1 MSFVHLHCH
10 SNYSLLTGASSAGDL
25 LARAKELGMR
35 HLALTDTNN
44 LYGAFAF
51 CQAAEEVGIE
61 PIVGAHVEFSDCD
74 VVLLVADDEG
84 YGNLC
89 EILTRHHVDGPQ
101 RSCESLATY
110 HRGLITLVQDLE
122 QAGRLREIVPDGDLY
137 LEVRGGNQFC
147 VGAGLVS
154 ARSMQSDGDIQTG
167 GDKPRPYKSPIEPT
181 SQIPA
186 IARNIGEDR
195 ALREPPLHNARGLP
209 RVATGPVF
217 FAGPDDYDVHRVLTA
232 IRLNQVL
239 NSVPESEFVSKECWL
254 KSAAEMSRVFASDP
268 DAIANTVKIAERCK
282 FRLRARPPM
291 LPEFQLPD
299 GEASAQEFLSKI
311 CWRNLK
317 VLYPNANER
326 RVRQLEEELQ
336 VIGEMGMAAYFLI
349 VWDIANFA
357 RRQGIP
363 MWGRGSAANSLVSH
377 LLGLTQPDPLK
388 YNLYFPRFLSR
399 GREGCPDVDL
409 DFCHRRR
416 DEILKYVL
424 QKYGREHA
432 ALLSTHVT
440 FGPRFALRE
449 VGRVL
454 GLSRADL
461 NALTRG
467 IPHFGS
473 TPLPEMIEKTPE
485 CKGLSLKNKSFRK
498 VVAMAERIRGF
509 PRHLSIHPGGTLVSR
524 GKLNRRTPLQ
534 RASQGLI
541 VTQFEMH
548 AAEATGLVKIDL
560 LGQRGL
566 SVIADTLKA
575 VKANYGTELALTRI
589 DRKDPETL
597 KLLAEGRTLG
607 CFQIE
612 SPSMRNLLQRLRP
625 KCEDDVIIAIALVR
639 PGPREGGMLDRF
651 IRRFHGQEPVDYLHP
666 ALEPV
671 LAESLGIIMTEEQ
684 VMRLAVEVVGLSDAE
699 AHKMRKMITKGRKYP
714 MTRQIEARFKECA
727 VANGF
732 EPELAD
738 NLWELVS
745 RFASFSFCKA
755 HAVSYGL
762 LSYRCAYLKAHF
774 TAEFLAAVLS
784 NYGGYYNT
792 AEYVQEA
799 KRCGLEVQL
808 PCVNRSL
815 ADFSGRGKAIRIGFE
830 QVGGLKQKT
839 VAAILRSR
847 DAGGEFLDLADFIL
861 RVKPSYQELVTLIR
875 CGAADCFGLFRPQLL
890 WQAMRLHPALSFEGE
905 QQPLLSGLSIP
916 PAPQVPP
923 ELPQYTWQEIEKME
937 LQILNVDP
945 HQRTDLV
952 AERRGFVK
960 SSELARY
967 INRSVTV
974 SGRVITGK
982 RIRTKKGDYMKF
994 VTLED
999 NDGLVEVVLFPKVY
1013 QRYGAKTVGTP
1024 KLMVNGIV
1032 RDEGGSL
1039 VLNAERVQ

>member
-1 MSFVHLHCH
+1 MAQPLAARRGNATHFL
-10 SNYSLLTGASSAGDL
+10 GA
-25 LARAKELGMR
+25 
-35 HLALTDTNN
+35 
-44 LYGAFAF
+44 
-51 CQAAEEVGIE
+51 
-61 PIVGAHVEFSDCD
+61 
-74 VVLLVADDEG
+74 G
-84 YGNLC
+84 Y
-89 EILTRHHVDGPQ
+89 
-101 RSCESLATY
+101 ES
-110 HRGLITLVQDLE
+110 G
-122 QAGRLREIVPDGDLY
+122 GG
-137 LEVRGGNQFC
+137 VRGHAAAVPAF
-147 VGAGLVS
+147 
-154 ARSMQSDGDIQTG
+154 
-167 GDKPRPYKSPIEPT
+167 
-181 SQIPA
+181 IPK
-186 IARNIGEDR
+186 
-195 ALREPPLHNARGLP
+195 
-209 RVATGPVF
+209 VATGPVF
-217 FAGPDDYDVHRVLTA
+217 FAVPDGYDVHRVLTA
-232 IRLNQVL
+232 IRLNEPL
-239 NSVPESEFVSKECWL
+239 KSVPAAKFVSRECWL
-254 KSAAEMSRVFASDP
+254 KSADEMSRAFASEP
-268 DAIANTVKIAERCK
+268 EAIANTVKVAERCR
-282 FRLRARPPM
+282 FRLRSRPPM
-291 LPEFQLPD
+291 LPDFPLPE
-299 GEASAQEFLSKI
+299 GEPSAQEFLTKI
-311 CWRNLK
+311 CHLNLK
-317 VLYPNANER
+317 ELYPNADGR
-326 RVRQLEEELQ
+326 RVEQLDNELQ
-336 VIGEMGMAAYFLI
+336 VIGELGMAAYFLI

-363 MWGRGSAANSLVSH
+363 MWGRGSAANSFVSH
-377 LLGLTQPDPLK
+377 LLGLTQPDPLR
-388 YNLYFPRFLSR
+388 YNLYFPRFLSS

-416 DEILKYVL
+416 DEVLKYTL
-424 QKYGREHA
+424 RKYGQEHA

-454 GLSRADL
+454 GLSQSDL

-467 IPHFGS
+467 LPYFGS

-485 CKGLSLKNKSFRK
+485 CKGLSLKNGSFRK
-498 VVAMAERIRGF
+498 VVAMAERVRGF

-524 GKLNRRTPLQ
+524 GKLNRHVPLQ

-541 VTQFEMH
+541 VTQFEMN

-575 VKANYGTELALTRI
+575 LKANYGTALDLDTI
-589 DRKDPETL
+589 DRKDPATL
-597 KLLAEGRTLG
+597 RLLGEGRTLG

-651 IRRFHGQEPVDYLHP
+651 IRRFHGKEPVDYLHP
-666 ALEPV
+666 SLEPV

-684 VMRLAVEVVGLSDAE
+684 VMRLAVEVVGLTDAE
-699 AHKMRKMITKGRKYP
+699 AHKMRKMITKGRRYP

-727 VANGF
+727 IGNGF
-732 EPELAD
+732 EHDLAER
-738 NLWELVS
+738 LWELVS

-815 ADFSGRGKAIRIGFE
+815 AGFSGKGSAIRIGFE

-839 VAAILRSR
+839 RDVILRSR
-847 DAGGEFLDLADFIL
+847 NAGGEFLDLADFIL

-890 WQAMRLHPALSFEGE
+890 WQAMRLHPALSSEGE

-923 ELPQYTWQEIEKME
+923 ELPQYTWQEIEQME

-952 AERRGFVK
+952 AERSGFAK
-960 SSELARY
+960 SSQLARH

-974 SGRVITGK
+974 SGRVISGK

-1013 QRYGAKTVGTP
+1013 QRYGDKTVGAP

-1039 VLNAERVQ
+1039 VLNAERVT

>member
-1 MSFVHLHCH
+1 MDFVHLHCH
-10 SNYSLLTGASSAGDL
+10 SNYSLLTGASSVGDL
-25 LARAKELGMR
+25 LARARRLGMS

-44 LYGAFAF
+44 LYGAYAF
-51 CQAAEEVGIE
+51 CKAAEEVGIE
-61 PIVGAHVEFSDCD
+61 PIVGAQVEFSDGD
-74 VVLLVADDEG
+74 VVFLVMDDEG

-89 EILTRHHVDGPQ
+89 EILTQHNVDGPQ
-101 RSCESLATY
+101 SSCESLVEC
-110 HRGLITLVQDLE
+110 HRGLIALVQDVE
-122 QAGRLREIVPDGDLY
+122 QAGRLRALVPDGDLY
-137 LEVRGGNQFC
+137 IEMRAAERGIHKDSVVRDTDASCRGGSRTALN
-147 VGAGLVS
+147 VSDPIRPGRLVS
-154 ARSMQSDGDIQTG
+154 
-167 GDKPRPYKSPIEPT
+167 RPYIGNT
-181 SQIPA
+181 DLG
-186 IARNIGEDR
+186 RN
-195 ALREPPLHNARGLP
+195 LREPPLRYLP

-232 IRLNQVL
+232 IRINQAL
-239 NSVPESEFVSKECWL
+239 KSVPESKFVSRECWL
-254 KSAAEMSRVFASDP
+254 KSADEMSQVFASDP

-282 FRLRARPPM
+282 FRLKARPPM
-291 LPEFQLPD
+291 LPKFQLPHD
-299 GEASAQEFLSKI
+299 ETSAQEFLNKI
-311 CWRNLK
+311 CRRNLE
-317 VLYPNANER
+317 VLYPNADKR
-326 RVRQLEEELQ
+326 RVQQLEEELK

-416 DEILKYVL
+416 NEVLKYVL
-424 QKYGREHA
+424 KKYGQEHA

-454 GLSRADL
+454 GLSRSDL

-467 IPHFGS
+467 IPYFGS
-473 TPLPEMIEKTPE
+473 TPLLEIIEKTPE
-485 CKGLSLKNKSFRK
+485 CKGLSLKNNSFRK

-509 PRHLSIHPGGTLVSR
+509 PRHLSIHPGGTLVSP

-541 VTQFEMH
+541 VTQFEMS

-560 LGQRGL
+560 LGQRGI
-566 SVIADTLKA
+566 SVIADTLRA
-575 VKANYGTELALTRI
+575 VKANYSKELALTRI
-589 DRKDPETL
+589 DRKDPKTL
-597 KLLAEGRTLG
+597 TLLAEGRTLG

-684 VMRLAVEVVGLSDAE
+684 VMRLAIEVVGLSDAE

-714 MTRQIEARFKECA
+714 MTQKIESRFKECA
-727 VANGF
+727 VTKGF

-774 TAEFLAAVLS
+774 PAEFLAAVLS

-815 ADFSGRGKAIRIGFE
+815 ADFCGRDNAIRIGFE

-839 VAAILRSR
+839 RAAILRSR

-890 WQAMRLHPALSFEGE
+890 WQAMRLHPVLSAEGE
-905 QQPLLSGLSIP
+905 RQSLLSGLSIP
-916 PAPQVPP
+916 SAPPVPP

-945 HQRTDLV
+945 HHRTDLV

-960 SSELARY
+960 SSQLARY
-967 INRSVTV
+967 VNRKVTV

-999 NDGLVEVVLFPKVY
+999 TDGLVEVVLFPKVY

-1024 KLMVNGIV
+1024 KLMVNGVV

-1039 VLNAERVQ
+1039 VINAEQVT